1 MDSLSFLHLLLPIR
15 STCNMSINN
24 TFDHMITLECSSLC
38 APIDASFGDFL
49 VTYEWFGWLSRDWHS
64 NFCAVSCWQYV
75 GIICFMGLLLNFHLG
90 SLKLHNHGYYI
101 MGTIMWEKL
110 NDLAWILFKLN
121 DISIHEVGAQNT
133 FTRVTSKVINNVI
146 FKI

>member
-1 MDSLSFLHLLLPIR
+1 
-15 STCNMSINN
+15 
-24 TFDHMITLECSSLC
+24 
-38 APIDASFGDFL
+38 
-49 VTYEWFGWLSRDWHS
+49 
-64 NFCAVSCWQYV
+64 
-75 GIICFMGLLLNFHLG
+75 MGLLLNFHLG